1 MKRYRLI
8 IILFFLIYGFT
19 TIYSQNTIYDKV
31 KITIKEPADIQQIS
45 ELGIPLDGTYIKKN
59 EYIVGEFSR
68 QDIEK
73 IKAKG
78 YSVEVLIADM
88 ASYYE
93 KRNKQTTDSLGLKKK
108 VVENASC
115 FVDKYPTPHYFTL
128 GSVGGYYS
136 YDEIMAQLDSLHQR
150 FPQLVSVKQ
159 ALSPNSIEGRKLWY
173 VKISDNPS
181 VDESEPKILYSGLT
195 HAREPMGMQQLFY
208 YMYYLLENYQTN
220 PSVKYLVD
228 NLEMYF
234 LPCTNPDGY
243 VLNET
248 TNPNGGGMHR
258 KNCRPTGA
266 SNYGIDLNRNFGY
279 MWGYDNV
286 GSSTN
291 IESETYRGTAAFSEP
306 ETQALKAFAE
316 AKQFT
321 YVIDYHCYSNV
332 LLYPWGYA
340 NATTPDNN
348 TFRAYSD
355 LMTRMNG
362 FFYGTP
368 MEGIGY
374 NANGGSFDWYYGEQ
388 TTKPKILAW
397 SPEAGN
403 ANDGFYP
410 ASNRIESIAKT
421 FMEMNLYIAR
431 FALKYAD
438 ITDLSNR
445 FLVDGNFVRF
455 SLYNVGMNTPTDF
468 VLSFIPVSNGI
479 QATTSQK
486 NYTQLTFLQQFND
499 SFQINIDASIPDGTV
514 LKYLYKVETS
524 QGFYFTDTF
533 SFVKGVPLTLFI
545 ENGNAMTQWTSTT
558 WNTTTSQYHSAPRS
572 ITDSPN
578 GDYPE
583 NSTRTITLNQ
593 SISLSNAVYAELS
606 FWTKWDIEPLADYV
620 QVQIS
625 TDNGST
631 WQPLCGQYTQ
641 PSFLSS
647 TLNQPIYDG
656 MRDEWV
662 QERIILNDYIGQNIK
677 IRFKL
682 VSGFSYTMQND
693 GFYFDDMLVQVISSP
708 SNVNENILEGY
719 FNVYPNPVS
728 GKTITINYSIPTNDS
743 KDEFQVV
750 SQLGQIIKTIPID
763 ASVYQKNVSFED
775 IPKGVYYIIVKSS
788 SNTIK
793 PKLIIVY

>member
-1 MKRYRLI
+1 MKNCRFVVFMILLI
-8 IILFFLIYGFT
+8 FGITGV
-19 TIYSQNTIYDKV
+19 YSQNTVFDKV

-78 YSVEVLIADM
+78 YSVEVLVADM

-93 KRNKQTTDSLGLKKK
+93 KRNKQTADSLGLKKK
-108 VVENASC
+108 AIENASC

-136 YDEIMAQLDSLHQR
+136 YNEIMAQLDSLHQR

-181 VDESEPKILYSGLT
+181 VEESEPKVLYSGLT

-243 VLNET
+243 ALNES

-332 LLYPWGYA
+332 LLYPWGYT

-348 TFRAYSD
+348 IFRAYSD
-355 LMTRMNG
+355 LMTQMNG

-368 MEGIGY
+368 MEGVGY

-388 TTKPKILAW
+388 SSKPKILAW

-410 ASNRIESIAKT
+410 ASNRIEYIAKT

-438 ITDLSNR
+438 IKDLSNR
-445 FLVDGNFVRF
+445 FIVNGNYVRF
-455 SLYNVGMNTPTDF
+455 LLYNVGMNTPTDF
-468 VLSFIPVSNGI
+468 TLTFIPVSNGL
-479 QATTSQK
+479 QATTLQK
-486 NYTQLTFLQQFND
+486 NYVQLSFLQQFND
-499 SFQINIDASIPDGTV
+499 SFQINIDASIPDGTL

-524 QGFYFTDTF
+524 QGFYYTDTF
-533 SFVKGVPLTLFI
+533 SFVKGVPVTLLT
-545 ENGNAMTQWTSTT
+545 ENCSSMTQWTSTT
-558 WNTTTSQYHSAPRS
+558 WNTTSSQYHSAPKS
-572 ITDSPN
+572 ITDSPS
-578 GDYPE
+578 GDYPD
-583 NSTRTITLNQ
+583 NTTRTITLNQ
-593 SISLSNAVYAELS
+593 AISLSNAVYAELS

-625 TDNGST
+625 TDNGTT
-631 WQPLCGQYTQ
+631 WQPLCGQYMQ
-641 PSFLSS
+641 PSFLTS
-647 TLNQPIYDG
+647 TINQPIYDG

-662 QERIILNDYIGQNIK
+662 QERIILNDYLGQNIK
-677 IRFKL
+677 IRIKL
-682 VSGFSYTMQND
+682 ISGNSYTMQND

-708 SNVNENILEGY
+708 SNVNINELNDTFNI
-719 FNVYPNPVS
+719 YPNPAKDNVTIQYRVKNDAELVVTS
-728 GKTITINYSIPTNDS
+728 ILGQEIKKIKLDATKTSFFLSIEGLKGLYLFTIKS
-743 KDEFQVV
+743 KDEM
-750 SQLGQIIKTIPID
+750 L
-763 ASVYQKNVSFED
+763 
-775 IPKGVYYIIVKSS
+775 
-788 SNTIK
+788 K
-793 PKLIIVY
+793 PQWIMVE